1 MCNEVAN
8 TYWYMVFNWNLE
20 KLEADKLLKTDLTE
34 NATTWSL
41 FWNVR
46 RWPWT
51 RTYIPFLEHNPTSSF
66 IMQHFIQKVTIDL
79 YSRKQMMQLIGY
91 EWKEYTEYTELTW
104 VALSKRQFGSCAHFT
119 ACISVNSCESWPSIL
134 HEVPRTCQPKEW
146 KNKQLGHSSGYKKL
160 WRMRTIIKVHEV
172 CYYMAP
178 SSTQH
183 LVCQWTVELRMYR

>member
-1 MCNEVAN
+1 MCKEVAN

-51 RTYIPFLEHNPTSSF
+51 RTYIPFLERNPTSSF
-66 IMQHFIQKVTIDL
+66 IMQHFIQKVITDL
-79 YSRKQMMQLIGY
+79 YSRKQMMQLIGH

-134 HEVPRTCQPKEW
+134 HEVPWTCQPKEW
-146 KNKQLGHSSGYKKL
+146 NE
-160 WRMRTIIKVHEV
+160 RTSNWVTHQVTRNCGEWGLLSK
-172 CYYMAP
+172 CMKF
-178 SSTQH
+178 TTTWL
-183 LVCQWTVELRMYR
+183 LVVSNN